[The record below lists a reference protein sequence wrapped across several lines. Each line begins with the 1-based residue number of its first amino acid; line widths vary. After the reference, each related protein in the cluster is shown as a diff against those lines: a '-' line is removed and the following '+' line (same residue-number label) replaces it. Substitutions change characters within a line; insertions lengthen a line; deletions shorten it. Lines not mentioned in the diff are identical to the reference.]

1 MGACSDIRILDLS
14 RILAGPWCT
23 QIFADLGADVI
34 KVENPDGGDDT
45 RRWGPPYV
53 EGPDGSSASAYFLSA
68 NRGKRSIC
76 VDITSPEGQALLR
89 DLAAKSD
96 VVVENFKV
104 GGLAKYGL
112 DYDSLRRINPRLIY
126 CSITGFGQNGPYA
139 GRAGYDFVV
148 QGMGG
153 LMSITGLP
161 ADAGG
166 GPTKAGVALADVVTG
181 LYASIGILAALRH
194 RDRTGEGQQI
204 DIALLDTVVAMLANQ
219 GLNYLVSRE
228 DGVRLGNAHPSI
240 VPYDSFSTSDD
251 DITIAVGNDLQFRR
265 LCNVL
270 GLPELALDSRYVTN
284 EARVHNRVELT
295 ERLGS
300 ALRTRPSA
308 YWLAAMNDA
317 LIPAGPINGLAQV
330 FADPQVKHR
339 QLELKLHHDRLGE
352 VPGVANPLR
361 FSRTPVTYDRP
372 PPLAG
377 EHTEAVLRQIL
388 HMTGSEISR
397 IERSA
402 LTEER

>member
-53 EGPDGSSASAYFLSA
+53 DGPDGTSASAYFLSA

-76 VDITSPEGQALLR
+76 VDITQPEGQALLR
-89 DLAAKSD
+89 ELVAKSD
-96 VVVENFKV
+96 VLVENFKV

-126 CSITGFGQNGPYA
+126 CSITGFGQNGPYS
-139 GRAGYDFVV
+139 GRPGYDFVV

-161 ADAGG
+161 AEAGG

-265 LCNVL
+265 LCKVL
-270 GLPELALDSRYVTN
+270 GLPELARDDRFTTN
-284 EARVHNRVELT
+284 EARVHNRVALT
-295 ERLGS
+295 ELLGQ
-300 ALRTRPSA
+300 ALRQRPSA
-308 YWLAAMNDA
+308 HWLAAMNDA
-317 LIPAGPINGLAQV
+317 LIPAGPINSLAQV
-330 FADPQVKHR
+330 FADPQVQHR
-339 QLELKLHHDRLGE
+339 QLELKLHHDVIGD
-352 VPGVANPLR
+352 VPSVANPLR
-361 FSRTPVTYDRP
+361 FSKTPITYDRA

-377 EHTEAVLRQIL
+377 EHTESVLRQIL
-388 HMTGSEISR
+388 HMTTSEISR
-397 IERSA
+397 IDRSA
-402 LTEER
+402 LLED